1 MLRSVQ
7 RTAASRREASPPSL
21 ELASDTRALAYA
33 DSVDDAETATLTGD
47 SDSVDDARTTRKR
60 GGRKKLN
67 VLSVVAFVLA
77 LAGSP
82 LAMVFGY
89 IAAGQVRRSDQAGA
103 SLAWIAVGLGWLWT
117 VALVVVLASLGII
130 WWENPFWP

>member
-1 MLRSVQ
+1 M
-7 RTAASRREASPPSL
+7 
-21 ELASDTRALAYA
+21 ASDTGALAYA

-77 LAGSP
+77 LVGSP
-82 LAMVFGY
+82 LAMIFGY

-103 SLAWIAVGLGWLWT
+103 ALAWIAVGLGWLWT

-130 WWENPFWP
+130 WWEDPFWP